1 MEHPAPDALLVGLV
15 GLATLLAVVVRTLG
29 ARLGIPPLIGYIGL
43 GLGLRLADGAGAPL
57 LTEPV
62 RFAFALLAA
71 LGLVALLFR
80 VGLGSHPR
88 RLLAKLP
95 RASLIW
101 LISVLV
107 SGGAGWLAA
116 RALGLDTIPSLVAA
130 VALTATSIG
139 VALPPWQDAGL
150 LDSEAGTLALDVAE
164 LDDLSGVLLMAL
176 LLAAIPALQAAGG
189 VPWMTLGTTSAGLL
203 LGLAVFTA
211 ACWAFAH
218 WVEPPLARLLERW
231 EAPPARLLVVVALGA
246 LIAAGAGL
254 IGFSLAIGALFAGLI
269 FSAAPESVR
278 EDRSY
283 AVLHDFLVPF
293 FFIGIGLHLDP
304 GALGG
309 AALAGAVLLPA
320 AVAGKLLGTWL
331 PALLAAPAGAALP
344 LAVSMVP
351 RAEIAMV
358 VVDQARR
365 LGPGVV
371 PPELYGAMTV
381 VTLGTCAL
389 TPTVLGWLLA
399 RPGAGGRLQG

>member
-1 MEHPAPDALLVGLV
+1 MEHAAPDALLVGLV

-29 ARLGIPPLIGYIGL
+29 ARLGIPPLVGYVGL
-43 GLGLRLADGAGAPL
+43 GFGLRLADDAGAPL

-62 RFAFALLAA
+62 RLAFGLLAA

-80 VGLGSHPR
+80 VGLGSHPQ

-101 LISVLV
+101 LVSVVLSGLV
-107 SGGAGWLAA
+107 GWLAA
-116 RALGLDTIPSLVAA
+116 RALGLGTVPALVAA

-139 VALPPWQDAGL
+139 VSLPPWQDAGL

-164 LDDLSGVLLMAL
+164 LDDLSGILLMAV
-176 LLAAIPALQAAGG
+176 LLAAIPTLQAAGA
-189 VPWMTLGTTSAGLL
+189 VPWGTLGATTGGLL
-203 LGLAVFTA
+203 LGLAAFTT
-211 ACWAFAH
+211 ACWGFAH

-254 IGFSLAIGALFAGLI
+254 LGFSLAIGALFAGLI
-269 FSAAPESVR
+269 FSRAPETVR

-293 FFIGIGLHLDP
+293 FFIGIGLHLEP

-309 AALAGAVLLPA
+309 AIAFGVVLLLA
-320 AVAGKLLGTWL
+320 AIAGKLLGTWL
-331 PALLAAPAGAALP
+331 PALLVAPAGAALP

-365 LGPGVV
+365 LGPEVV
-371 PPELYGAMTV
+371 PPQLYGAMTL

-389 TPTVLGWLLA
+389 TPWVLARLLA
-399 RPGAGGRLQG
+399 RLA